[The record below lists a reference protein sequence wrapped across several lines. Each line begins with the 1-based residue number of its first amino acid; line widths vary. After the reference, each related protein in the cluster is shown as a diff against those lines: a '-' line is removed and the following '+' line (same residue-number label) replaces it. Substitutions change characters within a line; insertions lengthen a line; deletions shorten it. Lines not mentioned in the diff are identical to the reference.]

1 MTSQVFASES
11 MDLLLCHDR
20 CHRMTIYKLALFLFK
35 SFRKKGG
42 ESCQVQVK
50 KTGRGTYFISSC
62 VNILDWA
69 KAKKKKTAQLQTF
82 FSLLTDISLFCCCKV
97 FSKQNLF
104 YFFLVPRIEV
114 LLECLATAR
123 RRDSCCPCNKKT
135 QHTDELVRIRM
146 ALVRVVKCP
155 KLCPRR
161 SRVRTPGA
169 CFVF

>member
-1 MTSQVFASES
+1 MFN
-11 MDLLLCHDR
+11 
-20 CHRMTIYKLALFLFK
+20 IFL
-35 SFRKKGG
+35 SLSGKKGG
-42 ESCQVQVK
+42 ESRQVQVK

-69 KAKKKKTAQLQTF
+69 KAKKNCTTSNIF

-123 RRDSCCPCNKKT
+123 WRDSCCPCNKKLN
-135 QHTDELVRIRM
+135 TDELVRIRM
-146 ALVRVVKCP
+146 ALVQLVKCP